1 MNASDKTIRQWQD
14 AYSRRHGYWAIL
26 VLLFVLAAWVAY
38 CAVMIDGLGLA
49 VLSLIL
55 VSPLLIA
62 VHRAGI
68 DLALWYSPRFR
79 QAAWPLARAFGK
91 IRLWLSRVWPLFLLT
106 ALALFL
112 QYLSLP
118 EGGATIA
125 NILEGLH
132 PRTLFATTRGFEV
145 IAVALLMIGIYQVY
159 LARNQIVFEEFKN
172 CTGSKARENIHQGLS
187 IRLYQQL
194 SAISK
199 LYALIDEA
207 RPESGKQ
214 EEYSALGMSIN
225 LTGDDLKNAV
235 SADAKVSLGPFGIP
249 VGAALALF
257 SRLVQGPRL
266 GGSVHEEN
274 GKLFLVAH
282 LSGGGRKGCWR
293 AELGNGPEPQDRS
306 DSLEQLIEQLAYR
319 ISTDL
324 LPVGSPRWEAIYHYT
339 EGLRA
344 YRRSLVA
351 GPEEQS
357 LFLDTEKSFIRALSM
372 DRQFAQ
378 CHYNLGILYRQMNG
392 RQASAQTA
400 LRLAVEEAPQNFDAY
415 YALALNYMNSKRWDD
430 ALWFCEQTIRLR
442 PACAAPWNLK
452 GYVSRQAREERLGRP
467 LKAGGD
473 QEDWQEIIPIR
484 EAAAALALR
493 ECSISALR
501 GTLQPRTVDIAVIS
515 TRNAAVAQAM
525 IHRFGN
531 SAHLFR
537 QAIQLSDTDD
547 NADLYFEFG
556 KTLLERQDFKGAAE
570 AFDHVYENGL
580 RSENRPAFWA
590 YRAYAQF
597 RLSLQETNKKDD
609 GRLRG
614 MASLDRFCNL
624 AVDLIL
630 PERNDTVSTVL
641 ETSDDL
647 IEKLIQED
655 EAFTSRRIGCR
666 CIIPRADVCREGR
679 RKIVEEWRHRNA
691 FLRWLDQAD
700 QTALERMLSV
710 AAVLRLSFY
719 SFSPLDKWEI
729 ALTKLKLAHIL
740 ASPTNTLNEK
750 CLGKARERA
759 ITYFKEAI
767 DALTPNHMQLITSQG
782 WYGHLANALLRNNQ
796 PKEALEFAEQAV
808 RHDPEASWEWGI
820 LGSVYHA
827 LGDYARAEN
836 AWDTALSFDPT
847 DKHSIQDI
855 AQARWEKGVATTNA
869 ENRRREFEHVITR
882 FQQTRTL
889 LDLDGTR
896 NAEEAAFIHFWI
908 GRFQQELLRTDEAVA
923 NLTISKKLGFAPI
936 WSRVALGWVY
946 LEANDYTEAD
956 KWFLE
961 TCNEIWDRRPNNW
974 SGSQDWLSEPP
985 MQPGTTN
992 VEPGEENFSIGTWL
1006 VEAQLGLAYSTVL
1019 RNETVPNAVLDKA
1032 LRRAFWSERLCL
1044 QTMQPMDRPAF
1055 QAACHTVKALVAYR
1069 KGSLVESCRHLD
1081 EAISIHP
1088 DPRSYRYLA
1097 EIYLMRAKCAH
1108 PDWQRLAQ
1116 EALRRA
1122 READRRGL
1130 FTGDLDRLSA
1140 ALSAPPDKAKPA

>member
-38 CAVMIDGLGLA
+38 CAAMIGGLGLA
-49 VLSLIL
+49 ALSLVL

-91 IRLWLSRVWPLFLLT
+91 IRLWLSRAWPLFLLT

-199 LYALIDEA
+199 LYAHIDEA
-207 RPESGKQ
+207 RPESGKK
-214 EEYSALGMSIN
+214 EEYSDLGMSIN

-293 AELGNGPEPQDRS
+293 AELGNGPEPQDRA
-306 DSLEQLIEQLAYR
+306 DSLEQIIEQLAYR

-344 YRRSLVA
+344 YRRLLLA

-357 LFLDTEKSFIRALSM
+357 LYLDTEKSFIRALGM
-372 DRQFAQ
+372 DKQFAQ

-392 RQASAQTA
+392 RQASAQAA

-452 GYVSRQAREERLGRP
+452 GYVLRKAREECLGQP
-467 LKAGGD
+467 LKAGD
-473 QEDWQEIIPIR
+473 HQEAWKEIIPIR

-501 GTLQPRTVDIAVIS
+501 GTPNPRTVDIAVIS

-556 KTLLERQDFKGAAE
+556 KTLHERQDFKGAAE

-580 RSENRPAFWA
+580 RPDIRPEFWA
-590 YRAYAQF
+590 YFADAQF
-597 RLSLQETNKKDD
+597 RLMLQDTNKKDEWE
-609 GRLRG
+609 RKG
-614 MASLDRFCNL
+614 MASLDRFCDL
-624 AVDLIL
+624 AVGLIL
-630 PERNDTVSTVL
+630 PERDDMFSTVL
-641 ETSDDL
+641 KKSDDL
-647 IEKLIQED
+647 IEKLIQEY

-700 QTALERMLSV
+700 QTALERMLERMLSV

-729 ALTKLKLAHIL
+729 ALTKLKLAHL
-740 ASPTNTLNEK
+740 LDSLTND
-750 CLGKARERA
+750 RA

-767 DALTPNHMQLITSQG
+767 DALTPKHMQLITRQG
-782 WYGHLANALLRNNQ
+782 LYGRLADALLRNKQ
-796 PKEALEFAEQAV
+796 LKEALEFAEQAV
-808 RHDPEASWEWGI
+808 RHDPEASRERGI
-820 LGSVYHA
+820 LGSVYNA

-847 DKHSIQDI
+847 DKYSIQKI
-855 AQARWEKGVATTNA
+855 AQARWEKGIATTNR

-882 FQQTRTL
+882 FQQVRIL

-896 NAEEAAFIHFWI
+896 NAEEAALIHFWI
-908 GRFQQELLRTDEAVA
+908 GLFQQELLRTDEAVA
-923 NLTISKKLGFAPI
+923 NLAISKNSGFAPI
-936 WSRVALGWVY
+936 QSRAALGWVY
-946 LEANDYTEAD
+946 LEANDYSEAD

-961 TCNEIWDRRPNNW
+961 TCNEIWGRRPNNG
-974 SGSQDWLSEPP
+974 SGSQDWLSKPP
-985 MQPGTTN
+985 MQPGTTR
-992 VEPGEENFSIGTWL
+992 VEPGEEDTPIGTWL
-1006 VEAQLGLAYSTVL
+1006 VWAQLGLAYSTVL

-1032 LRRAFWSERLCL
+1032 LRRAFWIERWYL
-1044 QTMQPMDRPAF
+1044 QTIQFKSRPEI

-1069 KGSLVESCRHLD
+1069 KGSLVESCHHL
-1081 EAISIHP
+1081 EKAISIHP

-1097 EIYLMRAKCAH
+1097 EIRLMRAKESTH
-1108 PDWQRLAQ
+1108 PEWQRLAQ

-1140 ALSAPPDKAKPA
+1140 G